1 MEPRSTARIT
11 EIDGQRWLVVDMA
24 QFRMSLDETPG
35 SGMYLLIAPPAGGVM
50 GGFTALAKGDPGF
63 SPSIELSSFIEL
75 AADDTTPG
83 SAAVTLLAPATPVSG
98 PVYGLDVAL
107 HSGAKGDTGG
117 TILTPGDYAESPSA
131 GQMLVVA
138 AGGTAFELATQKA
151 GRRWIPAAVTSVPSG
166 TTAGYTMAQIEIG
179 PQGFD
184 WYPEPHGTCI
194 VDGSGSNLLVDL
206 VARLNSDSGDIVG
219 RGYGIAG
226 QKIQLNITPG
236 ANAGTATSVG
246 KVAAGDSATIYF
258 RTEKQAGTA
267 TYAASNSTARYWVKV
282 VPA

>member
-35 SGMYLLIAPPAGGVM
+35 SGMYLLVAPPAGGVM

-63 SPSIELSSFIEL
+63 SPSLALTSFIEL

-83 SAAVTLLAPATPVSG
+83 SAALTLLAPATPVSG
-98 PVYGLDVAL
+98 PVYGLDLAL
-107 HSGAKGDTGG
+107 HSGAQGEPGG
-117 TILTPGDYAESPSA
+117 AVLDPGEYAESPTA
-131 GQMLVVA
+131 GQVLVVA
-138 AGGTAFELATQKA
+138 AGGTAFELAAQKA
-151 GRRWIPAAVTSVPSG
+151 GKRYIPAAVTSVPSG
-166 TTAGYTMAQIEIG
+166 TTAGYTMTQIEVP

-194 VDGSGSNLLVDL
+194 VDGSSSNLLVDL
-206 VARLNSDSGDIVG
+206 VARLNSDSGDVVG
-219 RGYGIAG
+219 RGHGVAG

-236 ANAGTATSVG
+236 ANAGSATSVG
-246 KVAAGDSATIYF
+246 KVAGGDTAIIYF
-258 RTEKQAGTA
+258 CTEKQSGTA